1 MVMNDHQSSQCSSTE
16 AVICTALSAWLPL
29 LFLLSL
35 VDSDGASNHLE
46 LPLLPFADH
55 QEPVEGL
62 VPLVDLVALES
73 LTELCVERPV
83 GVEVFCA
90 VSRGDE
96 GVQQQV
102 LKGLMHGQLVYV
114 HWVHIQVPTL

>member
-1 MVMNDHQSSQCSSTE
+1 MNDHQSSQCSSTE

-46 LPLLPFADH
+46 LPLLPFADR

-62 VPLVDLVALES
+62 VVLES
-73 LTELCVERPV
+73 LSELCVERPV
-83 GVEVFCA
+83 WVMKVYS
-90 VSRGDE
+90 SRSLE
-96 GVQQQV
+96 E
-102 LKGLMHGQLVYV
+102 
-114 HWVHIQVPTL
+114 I

>member
-35 VDSDGASNHLE
+35 LDSDGASNHFE

-55 QEPVEGL
+55 QEPVKEGL
-62 VPLVDLVALES
+62 VPLVGLVALES
-73 LTELCVERPV
+73 LTELCVERPLGLESFARCL
-83 GVEVFCA
+83 GVIKA
-90 VSRGDE
+90 YNSRSLE
-96 GVQQQV
+96 E
-102 LKGLMHGQLVYV
+102 
-114 HWVHIQVPTL
+114 I